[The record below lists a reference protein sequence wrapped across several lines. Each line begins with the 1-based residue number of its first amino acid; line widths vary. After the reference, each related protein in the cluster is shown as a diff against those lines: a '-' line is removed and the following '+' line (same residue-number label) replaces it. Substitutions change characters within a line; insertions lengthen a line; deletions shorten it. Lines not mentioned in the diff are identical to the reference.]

1 MQLSVKIGILGLMKE
16 RPSKSSSVKKG
27 RDPKRRTSA
36 RVSALQKHI
45 ALNPVFFALFEQ
57 HQAVLLLIEPQ
68 TGAIVDA
75 NPAAVRFY
83 GYSRAQLCSMLI
95 SDINQL
101 PKSRVTEEASAAALG
116 VKNRFI
122 FPHRLASGAIKTVE
136 VLSSPIDI
144 GGVTMLFSIVNDVTD
159 RQIAEEALAQR
170 NKDLALLLDLSQ
182 TLAGTLDLHAVLQT
196 VTDRSAQV
204 AGFDTGAVYLISDE
218 QLYLGATTP
227 PLPPGFPEPLRHAR
241 LADHP
246 LIRESITKDQPT
258 FLRDARAVELTPE
271 ERVVVD
277 FRHLVSIFFVPLLVE
292 HRPIGILILGTTSAT
307 RSLNRSEIDLY
318 RTLAGHAALAIEN
331 ARLYE
336 DVQRHVAN
344 LELRDAERTR
354 AEFLQAT
361 VYRISVAAQSAMH
374 LGDLYRSIHEIIC
387 TLMPARNFF
396 ISLYDPP
403 TDLLHFP
410 YFSDEFDSEWASMNP
425 GRTLTGFV
433 LRTGRPLL
441 ATPET
446 CSALERAGEIE
457 LYGAPSVDWLGVPLK
472 TQLDQPLGVMVVQ
485 TYHQHEHLTER
496 DKDVLMFVS
505 SQVASAIER
514 KRAEEALRVSEERHR
529 RLVESFPNGIAIYQN
544 GVFVYINPAAMRII
558 GASEQN
564 ALLGKPVLSV
574 VHPDS
579 QPAVVERMK
588 LVARGELV
596 PPMEERLI
604 RLDGTSFDAEVTAV
618 GTTFNGKPAGQ
629 VIVQDITERKR
640 AEQEHHRLEQQL
652 LQAQRLEGI
661 GTLASGI
668 AHDFNNILNAIMGN
682 ASLLQLK
689 PDDRDRVLARAG
701 AILQATERGAQVVKQ
716 LLAFARKS
724 EIQLRAMNINTLIR
738 EVCKLLVETFPRT
751 IAFQLDLDPSVSML
765 TADANQLHQV
775 LLNLSVNARDAM
787 PNGGL
792 ISYTTSMVPGAS
804 IALRHPEA
812 TANAYVQIRVKDSGQ
827 GMSEEVLSRVFDPF
841 FTTKGI
847 GQGSGLG
854 LAVVQGI
861 IQRHNGFID
870 VTSAPGAG
878 TEFLMHLPLSDD
890 VHIVQSPRD
899 QEFHEITGGSETI
912 LFVDDEPQLRES
924 ALEFLS
930 AKGYRVLLAADG
942 DEALS
947 VYDRYRHEIA
957 LVLSDYGLPK
967 YSGEELHDRIAAQNP
982 HVQFVLLTGY
992 LEPQKREDLLHKGIN
1007 SIMMKPYKPTEI
1019 LKQIRL
1025 VLS

>member
-1 MQLSVKIGILGLMKE
+1 
-16 RPSKSSSVKKG
+16 
-27 RDPKRRTSA
+27 
-36 RVSALQKHI
+36 
-45 ALNPVFFALFEQ
+45 
-57 HQAVLLLIEPQ
+57 
-68 TGAIVDA
+68 
-75 NPAAVRFY
+75 
-83 GYSRAQLCSMLI
+83 
-95 SDINQL
+95 
-101 PKSRVTEEASAAALG
+101 
-116 VKNRFI
+116 
-122 FPHRLASGAIKTVE
+122 
-136 VLSSPIDI
+136 
-144 GGVTMLFSIVNDVTD
+144 
-159 RQIAEEALAQR
+159 
-170 NKDLALLLDLSQ
+170 
-182 TLAGTLDLHAVLQT
+182 
-196 VTDRSAQV
+196 
-204 AGFDTGAVYLISDE
+204 
-218 QLYLGATTP
+218 
-227 PLPPGFPEPLRHAR
+227 
-241 LADHP
+241 
-246 LIRESITKDQPT
+246 
-258 FLRDARAVELTPE
+258 
-271 ERVVVD
+271 
-277 FRHLVSIFFVPLLVE
+277 
-292 HRPIGILILGTTSAT
+292 
-307 RSLNRSEIDLY
+307 
-318 RTLAGHAALAIEN
+318 
-331 ARLYE
+331 
-336 DVQRHVAN
+336 
-344 LELRDAERTR
+344 
-354 AEFLQAT
+354 
-361 VYRISVAAQSAMH
+361 
-374 LGDLYRSIHEIIC
+374 
-387 TLMPARNFF
+387 
-396 ISLYDPP
+396 
-403 TDLLHFP
+403 
-410 YFSDEFDSEWASMNP
+410 
-425 GRTLTGFV
+425 
-433 LRTGRPLL
+433 
-441 ATPET
+441 
-446 CSALERAGEIE
+446 
-457 LYGAPSVDWLGVPLK
+457 
-472 TQLDQPLGVMVVQ
+472 
-485 TYHQHEHLTER
+485 
-496 DKDVLMFVS
+496 
-505 SQVASAIER
+505 
-514 KRAEEALRVSEERHR
+514 VSEDRHR

-544 GVFVYINPAAMRII
+544 GVFVYINPAATRII
-558 GASEQN
+558 GASEQI

-579 QPAVVERMK
+579 QPAVIERMK
-588 LVARGELV
+588 LVARGEIV

-640 AEQEHHRLEQQL
+640 AEPAHHRLEQQL

-724 EIQLRAMNINTLIR
+724 EIQLRATNINTLIR

-751 IAFQLDLDPSVSML
+751 IAFQLDLDPSVPML

-792 ISYTTSMVPGAS
+792 ISYTTSMVPGTS
-804 IALRHPEA
+804 VALRHPDA

-827 GMSEEVLSRVFDPF
+827 GMSEEILSRVFDPF

-870 VTSAPGAG
+870 VTSVPGAG
-878 TEFLMHLPLSDD
+878 TEFLMHLPLSED
-890 VHIVQSPRD
+890 VHVVSSSRD
-899 QEFHEITGGSETI
+899 QEFHEIPGGSETI

-930 AKGYRVLLAADG
+930 VKGYRVLLAADG

-947 VYDRYRHEIA
+947 VYDRHRQEIA

-982 HVQFVLLTGY
+982 HVRFVLLTGF
-992 LEPQKREDLLHKGIN
+992 LEPNKREDLLHKGIN
-1007 SIMMKPYKPTEI
+1007 SIMMKPYKPTDI